1 MVVRIDGLMVD
12 QDYGVAS
19 IQMTSFLAPSFS
31 GQILA
36 AFDNGQVKLWK
47 SYIPQERVNKLR
59 EKQEADDMKNSRR
72 KGRGSNRQMR
82 VPDIADLG
90 IIKFDIFDTFDM
102 YDSHSQDK
110 TIVEDDNI
118 NLIFSTK

>member
-1 MVVRIDGLMVD
+1 VGTSFGSFFIGSAQKDLFRKHQGYMVVRIDGLMVD

-47 SYIPQERVNKLR
+47 SYIP
-59 EKQEADDMKNSRR
+59 
-72 KGRGSNRQMR
+72 
-82 VPDIADLG
+82 
-90 IIKFDIFDTFDM
+90 
-102 YDSHSQDK
+102 
-110 TIVEDDNI
+110 
-118 NLIFSTK
+118 